1 MILIKNG
8 RVIDPKSGMDETID
22 VLIDDGKIAGLGKY
36 KRSNEYERVIEAE
49 GKIVA
54 PGLIDVHVHFRD
66 PGLTYKEDI
75 ESGALAAAAGGFTTV
90 VCMANTKP
98 AADNRETL
106 EYILEKGKQTGIHVL
121 SAAAVTKGMQGQ
133 ELTDFRELKEAGAA
147 GLSDDGIPITDSRLM
162 FEAMNKA
169 KEAELPISLH
179 EEDPDYV
186 FQAGINKGEIS
197 DALGIGGAMALA
209 EELMV
214 VRDCILALKTGA
226 RINIQHVS
234 SHVSV
239 EYIRLARKLGADIW
253 AEATPQHFSLTEDI
267 ALEKKALAKVNPPLR
282 TEEDRYGILEGL
294 KDGTIQIIA
303 TDHAPHSTEEKEKPI
318 TQAPSGMIG
327 LETSLAL
334 GITNLVRTGILTM
347 EYMLKKMTL
356 NPARL
361 YGMDKGY
368 IAKGAPADLV
378 IFDEFEKWIV
388 EEFHSKSC
396 NSPFIGEELYGKVKY
411 TICAGRI
418 VYEDDKELQ
427 G

>member
-22 VLIDDGKIAGLGKY
+22 ILIDEGKIVGLGKY
-36 KRSNEYERVIEAE
+36 KRSNEYEHVIEAE

-54 PGLIDVHVHFRD
+54 PGLIDIHVHFRD

-98 AADNRETL
+98 TVDNKETL
-106 EYILEKGKQTGIHVL
+106 EYVLEKGRQTGIRVM
-121 SAAAVTKGMQGQ
+121 SVAAVTKGMQGQ

-147 GLSDDGIPITDSRLM
+147 GLSDDGIPIKDSKLM
-162 FEAMNKA
+162 YEAMAKA
-169 KEAELPISLH
+169 REAGMPVSLH

-186 FQAGINKGEIS
+186 IQAGINKGTVS
-197 DALGIGGAMALA
+197 DELGIGGAMALS
-209 EELMV
+209 EQLMV
-214 VRDCILALKTGA
+214 ARDCLLALETGA
-226 RINIQHVS
+226 RVNIQHVS
-234 SHVSV
+234 SRISV
-239 EYIRLARKLGADIW
+239 EYIRLAQKLGADVW
-253 AEATPQHFSLTEDI
+253 AEATPQHFSLTEET
-267 ALEKKALAKVNPPLR
+267 ALEKKTLAKVNPPLR
-282 TEEDRYGILEGL
+282 TQEDRYGILEGL

-303 TDHAPHSTEEKEKPI
+303 TDHAPHSAEEKEKPI
-318 TQAPSGMIG
+318 TQAPSGLIG

-361 YGMDKGY
+361 YGLDAGY
-368 IAKGAPADLV
+368 IAKGAPADIV
-378 IFDEFEKWIV
+378 IFDEFEKWKV
-388 EEFHSKSC
+388 EKFHSKSC

-418 VYEDDKELQ
+418 VYEDE
-427 G
+427 